1 MSMPTEPEKER
12 VAIRVKEAEATGA
25 PSEALRVL
33 REHSLTTLVQREI
46 ERQIVSGDLAAG
58 AKLNEVDFCNELGVS
73 RGPVR
78 EAFRMLE
85 QAGLVRTEK
94 NRGVFVRQVSIN
106 EANEIYEVRAALDGL
121 IGRLAATRIQPE
133 QLARLKAIVK
143 RMRAAERTL
152 DADEY
157 FPLNLEFHEVMA
169 EAAGNRALTA
179 NYRRVVNELNLYRRE
194 MLLRDADNIT
204 LSTRE
209 HEAVVEAV
217 TKGQADVAER
227 LLFDHVIHSRERLHR
242 ALATPASRTRKAPR
256 KAA

>member
-1 MSMPTEPEKER
+1 MT
-12 VAIRVKEAEATGA
+12 ARVKENDPAGA
-25 PSEALRVL
+25 PGEVL
-33 REHSLTTLVQREI
+33 RLLRQHSLTTLVQREI

-58 AKLNEVDFCNELGVS
+58 AKLNEIDFCNELGVS

-94 NRGVFVRQVSIN
+94 NRGVFVRQVSIE
-106 EANEIYEVRAALDGL
+106 EANDIYEVRAALDGL
-121 IGRLAATRIQPE
+121 IGRLAANRITPV
-133 QLARLKAIVK
+133 QLARLKACVK
-143 RMRAAERTL
+143 RMRAAERKL

-157 FPLNLEFHEVMA
+157 FPLNLEFHDVLA
-169 EAAGNRALTA
+169 EATGNAALIA

-209 HEAVVEAV
+209 HEAIIEAV
-217 TKGQADVAER
+217 AKGDADAAQR
-227 LLFDHVIHSRERLHR
+227 LLFDHVIRSRERVHR
-242 ALATPASRTRKAPR
+242 ALATPAPRARKAPR

>member
-1 MSMPTEPEKER
+1 M
-12 VAIRVKEAEATGA
+12 TGA
-25 PSEALRVL
+25 LDSAKAPGALRVKPNDAEGGPRDAL
-33 REHSLTTLVQREI
+33 RLLRKHSLTTLVQREI
-46 ERQIVSGDLAAG
+46 ERQIVSGELAAG
-58 AKLNEVDFCNELGVS
+58 AKLNEIDFCDELGVS

-78 EAFRMLE
+78 EAFRMLD

-94 NRGVFVRQVSIN
+94 NRGVFVRQVSIE

-121 IGRLAATRIQPE
+121 IGRLAASRIQPA
-133 QLARLKAIVK
+133 QLARLKAIVR

-157 FPLNLEFHEVMA
+157 FPLNLEFHDVLA
-169 EAAGNRALTA
+169 EATSNAALVA

-217 TKGQADVAER
+217 AKGQADVAER
-227 LLFDHVIHSRERLHR
+227 LLFDHVMHSRERLHR
-242 ALATPASRTRKAPR
+242 ALATPAPRARKPR